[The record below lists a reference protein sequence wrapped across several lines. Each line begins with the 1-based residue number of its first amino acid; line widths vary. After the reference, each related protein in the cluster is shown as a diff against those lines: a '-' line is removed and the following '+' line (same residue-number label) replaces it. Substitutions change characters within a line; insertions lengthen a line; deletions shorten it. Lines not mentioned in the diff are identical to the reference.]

1 MSAAISRIV
10 QMILA
15 TVFVA
20 ASMAT
25 TQEAEQRN
33 HTQGL
38 KETDRF
44 VKAGGRMSGAV
55 AKAEQQT
62 QKTLFAYNALV
73 TKPST
78 SMKGDYKNLVK
89 SVDSMNERVAGAHQ
103 KVAEMQTAGEVVLQR
118 ASADDRG
125 PQRPGAPEPCEAALG
140 RQPEAVCPR
149 PVFAQESRRVA
160 RALPGGSRRSDY
172 VARQRP
178 DSLRDDRGEAELG
191 HAERACGGAVRSN
204 RRRSRQRRRVLSG
217 SQSRAKVGTMRP
229 GVRQTRIARSK

>member
-25 TQEAEQRN
+25 TQEAEQRS

-103 KVAEMQTAGEVVLQR
+103 KVAEMQTAGDVYFSGR
-118 ASADDRG
+118 AQTIESLSD
-125 PQRPGAPEPCEAALG
+125 PEI
-140 RQPEAVCPR
+140 
-149 PVFAQESRRVA
+149 
-160 RALPGGSRRSDY
+160 
-172 VARQRP
+172 
-178 DSLRDDRGEAELG
+178 
-191 HAERACGGAVRSN
+191 
-204 RRRSRQRRRVLSG
+204 
-217 SQSRAKVGTMRP
+217 QSRAKRRLDDSQ
-229 GVRQTRIARSK
+229 RQFARVLYSLRKADESLERFREDLADQITLLGSDLTPSAMTAAKPNWDALNARAAELFARTDAAVASADAYFQGLRAAQK